1 MIFKDL
7 LKEQRILKIEKLP
20 KKFIIM
26 KIIQNIKK
34 NNKQIIFLMDLLN
47 KLDKKI
53 KLIYMMKLMDKSFI
67 QIEKKVIIW

>member
-1 MIFKDL
+1 
-7 LKEQRILKIEKLP
+7 
-20 KKFIIM
+20 
-26 KIIQNIKK
+26 
-34 NNKQIIFLMDLLN
+34 MDLLN